1 MSGIILM
8 RTAYCPGL
16 VNPIMATQEESQ
28 FEDAFE
34 DAESDHQTLK
44 ILAPKGVVPPQ
55 ANGHVVQENK
65 DMNGDLP
72 ESESAEVEYQEE
84 QYARNGNMDAG
95 DGYEGDSYYDEDD
108 RYVEDGYE
116 ERQERHYEEGDEY
129 VEEDQYVA
137 GNQYL
142 DNNQYQEG
150 ETRDGDVE
158 EDQYYEDDQYEE
170 SQKYAE
176 GDVET
181 AAQQDESVDGGRL
194 EEEEEEEGRLND
206 GEETYD
212 SNPDDDDV
220 THEGSINEANEYA
233 EDDAY
238 SHDNYA
244 NEKEDSPPED
254 ASESDQFIDNPDID
268 EFRPAASPVSYSYH
282 HPPETLNEPE
292 GHYEDSGIVSGG
304 NSTDHG
310 NNAHHSDVEFDI
322 PNQDTMTGEEES
334 GQVVNSLAEEDTKHL
349 ITHTSQSLEEDSV
362 PAATDG
368 KSMYTLGIDK
378 GLLNVDPVENLITG
392 GAFETENSK
401 FESDSTEADQQRE
414 DGEVPESG
422 GDVVPEPSSSSAA
435 VPSKTGSLK
444 DHKQRSSRPENSMQ
458 YKESKELESIL
469 HSNLNALISQK
480 PKVEEEEEKPAET
493 VTPEEEE
500 EELDQGKSRQK
511 PNQAIPKHLQ
521 GPSKSA
527 QSLSPKGPK
536 DPTAKSSSPR
546 TKAPGGPRRQMGP
559 RPARGRGHPEGGKT
573 SGGSKEHPSS
583 SKVGPPKGN
592 QGSRRPQRGP
602 GTGGQRG
609 SHQGHVPVQSPRKV
623 KDGKG
628 PGSAKP
634 VSELKTLVQ
643 RTKQEIL
650 DLDKMLASTGNTEDD
665 LERQV
670 AMRVGQHSSSTQ
682 QKAYR
687 HSVEY
692 ESPSH
697 IRGEDRADQELR
709 YSKQQTAQG
718 LPGNFGE
725 EPRNNSNGNHLRRSA
740 GGNAKFSSRRP
751 HSSYYPSY
759 SRNIEESLVST
770 PGEVVFDD
778 IAECT
783 KYLQEKEYSM
793 EQRAKSEGSHLQRR
807 RRNSYERA
815 NRDSTDEDE
824 EGEDPYNSFFPSGGS
839 PSHGGQSTHQEVG
852 PMQRSNHEVFARL
865 EDDYGAD
872 DSGNADD
879 HPDSTQPSVTS
890 DVSTPSTPGSQS
902 TGSDPKSKLPPGI
915 NPLEYDAVGVR
926 LAEHGDDSSLTL
938 SSMSTQPV
946 PDQFSDADEED
957 GDASPAAVGPSED
970 QPYQPPPRRMEPAG
984 TKERILT
991 QHPPRDIYQAPP
1003 RQVDIGKTMEELKS
1017 ISTSKTAQLK
1027 TPTFYIDKSPSPWVL
1042 QPDVAM
1048 EQEEQDRIRRMK
1060 IEMKRKERE
1069 YQQLQRLQRDEFH
1082 QKSDPQCYIRQD
1094 EEETEPDTDNESKQ
1108 LMSEEP
1114 RPSQQNFASAQPSQK
1129 MPGTMRAPD
1138 LPPTTGRIK
1147 EGKQFTRKVL
1157 LRGFS
1162 DYVFHQATQMAQALK
1177 TGIRYPAAYLG
1188 STQLI
1193 TTKQPTRKVR
1203 MQQAQ
1208 EAVNRIKRIPLTP
1221 KKQAPEGE
1229 EQPSKEVDLAI
1240 SNERIQVLN
1249 ADSQETMMDHPLKT
1263 ISYIADIGNIVV
1275 IMARRRSVKTLDEAV
1290 EESGVSVDGEGKRQP
1305 RKIICHVFETEDAQL
1320 IAQTIGQAFALAYLE
1335 FLKVNGI
1342 DDAHVQEMDYHD
1354 VLNSQE
1360 IYGDDLMLF
1369 SNKECEKE
1377 ALVEKE
1383 RGEIMGMVIVESG
1396 WGSLIPTVVVAN
1408 MSPFGAAARSGK
1420 LNIGDQI
1427 MAINGTSLV
1436 GLPLHECQNV
1446 IKSLK
1451 SQALVKFNIVSCP
1464 PVTQVLIKRPDTKYQ
1479 LGFSVQNGIICSLMR
1494 GGIAERGGVRVGHR
1508 IIEINGTSVVATPHE
1523 KIVDL
1528 LSTSVGE
1535 IRMKTMPLS
1544 MYKLLTGQEQPVYI

>member
-1 MSGIILM
+1 
-8 RTAYCPGL
+8 
-16 VNPIMATQEESQ
+16 
-28 FEDAFE
+28 
-34 DAESDHQTLK
+34 
-44 ILAPKGVVPPQ
+44 
-55 ANGHVVQENK
+55 
-65 DMNGDLP
+65 
-72 ESESAEVEYQEE
+72 
-84 QYARNGNMDAG
+84 
-95 DGYEGDSYYDEDD
+95 
-108 RYVEDGYE
+108 
-116 ERQERHYEEGDEY
+116 
-129 VEEDQYVA
+129 
-137 GNQYL
+137 
-142 DNNQYQEG
+142 
-150 ETRDGDVE
+150 
-158 EDQYYEDDQYEE
+158 
-170 SQKYAE
+170 
-176 GDVET
+176 
-181 AAQQDESVDGGRL
+181 
-194 EEEEEEEGRLND
+194 
-206 GEETYD
+206 
-212 SNPDDDDV
+212 
-220 THEGSINEANEYA
+220 
-233 EDDAY
+233 
-238 SHDNYA
+238 
-244 NEKEDSPPED
+244 
-254 ASESDQFIDNPDID
+254 
-268 EFRPAASPVSYSYH
+268 
-282 HPPETLNEPE
+282 
-292 GHYEDSGIVSGG
+292 
-304 NSTDHG
+304 
-310 NNAHHSDVEFDI
+310 
-322 PNQDTMTGEEES
+322 MTGEEES

-1147 EGKQFTRKVL
+1147 EA
-1157 LRGFS
+1157 RGPH
-1162 DYVFHQATQMAQALK
+1162 DEKALK

-1208 EAVNRIKRIPLTP
+1208 EAVNRIK
-1221 KKQAPEGE
+1221 APEGE

-1377 ALVEKE
+1377 LKSIPMSVQYNIMSGASEINYALGDRGRTGNRSSRRE
-1383 RGEIMGMVIVESG
+1383 RERRNHGHGDRGVRLGISH
-1396 WGSLIPTVVVAN
+1396 PDVVVAN

-1446 IKSLK
+1446 IKLSKVNANRIDK
-1451 SQALVKFNIVSCP
+1451 SMSKSH
-1464 PVTQVLIKRPDTKYQ
+1464 TR
-1479 LGFSVQNGIICSLMR
+1479 
-1494 GGIAERGGVRVGHR
+1494 EVR
-1508 IIEINGTSVVATPHE
+1508 GTSEGRLRVARESSQSHVIVFERCDGWWGSPFARSSGACLEVVLGPISA
-1523 KIVDL
+1523 
-1528 LSTSVGE
+1528 S
-1535 IRMKTMPLS
+1535 
-1544 MYKLLTGQEQPVYI
+1544 